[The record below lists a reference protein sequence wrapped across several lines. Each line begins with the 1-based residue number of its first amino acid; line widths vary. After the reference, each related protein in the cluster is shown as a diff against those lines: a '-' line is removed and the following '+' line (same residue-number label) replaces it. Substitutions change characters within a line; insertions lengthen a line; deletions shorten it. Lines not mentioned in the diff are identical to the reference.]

1 MEAETAPPKTSGGGT
16 MRRFPKRSVAPAASG
31 PSAPPVPVAPAAS
44 SDSDADDED
53 SDAGD
58 APRRPSHRRRGRARG
73 GRGRSRGRGRGRG
86 RSRARRRSSRRSLG
100 RPQFSPTDL
109 RPPGWEV
116 PDEPARPTVER
127 VQDVFVNQILPWVQ
141 RQQMTRGLR
150 RPGMWPTLAEALRE
164 HHLLHC
170 PAFAKT
176 GAPPPPKNQPPPGPR
191 RPTLL
196 PAHAVPQCSRRLL
209 QPLLLPH
216 HVVPDQRDTGR
227 ARPVR
232 AWITNPSMLG
242 CSSATS

>member
-1 MEAETAPPKTSGGGT
+1 MDCPVHAHLATKTQTLSHRAWTGQYCRPYWRAVRLRLTWLEAAATVEAETAPPKTSGGGT
-16 MRRFPKRSVAPAASG
+16 MRRFPKRSVAPAASR
-31 PSAPPVPVAPAAS
+31 PSAPPVLIAPAAS

-73 GRGRSRGRGRGRG
+73 GRGRNRGRGRGRG

-176 GAPPPPKNQPPPGPR
+176 GAPP
-191 RPTLL
+191 
-196 PAHAVPQCSRRLL
+196 
-209 QPLLLPH
+209 
-216 HVVPDQRDTGR
+216 
-227 ARPVR
+227 
-232 AWITNPSMLG
+232 
-242 CSSATS
+242 